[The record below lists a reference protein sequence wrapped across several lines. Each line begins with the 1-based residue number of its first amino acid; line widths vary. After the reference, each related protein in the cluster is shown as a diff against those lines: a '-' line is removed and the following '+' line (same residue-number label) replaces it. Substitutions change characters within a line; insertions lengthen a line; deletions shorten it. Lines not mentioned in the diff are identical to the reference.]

1 MQLLLRALGGT
12 STVALEVAPDVRLR
26 ALAARSVQAACKG
39 ISVCM
44 YV

>member
-1 MQLLLRALGGT
+1 MDT
-12 STVALEVAPDVRLR
+12 CSCFCEPSIVALEVAPDVRLR

-39 ISVCM
+39 VSVCM